1 MSNKFTVILDDE
13 DADLLKSLARIFSS
27 FQATGVEQPATIK
40 DHLDVMGAAEEAPR
54 RSRRSAEPAEAPAE
68 EVPPTTRR
76 RRAGADAGSSTT
88 EPASDAG
95 ASGGRR
101 ARRSAEPEP
110 APAPAAEEPR
120 RRRRTEAPQDDR
132 ITDADLTKAASQAG
146 EKLTP
151 KLVMQIIKE
160 DHGVETVNDIP
171 QEERRKFLETLK
183 LEMSGD

>member
-1 MSNKFTVILDDE
+1 MSKKFEVTLDDE
-13 DADLLKSLARIFSS
+13 DADLFAGLQRIFSS
-27 FQATGVEQPATIK
+27 MKVVAGEEP
-40 DHLDVMGAAEEAPR
+40 AAEEAPR

-68 EVPPTTRR
+68 PEVPPTTRR

-88 EPASDAG
+88 EPVSDAG

-151 KLVMQIIKE
+151 KFVMQIIKE
-160 DHGVETVNDIP
+160 DHGVDTVNDIP
-171 QEERRKFLETLK
+171 QEERRKFLDTLK

>member
-13 DADLLKSLARIFSS
+13 DAALLRGLARILDGLTKTNITE
-27 FQATGVEQPATIK
+27 ATGEQP
-40 DHLDVMGAAEEAPR
+40 EEAPR
-54 RSRRSAEPAEAPAE
+54 RSRRSAEPAEAPTE

>member
-1 MSNKFTVILDDE
+1 MSKKFEVTLDDE
-13 DADLLKSLARIFSS
+13 DADLLMALARIFKGLTASYLS
-27 FQATGVEQPATIK
+27 GSLTTEP
-40 DHLDVMGAAEEAPR
+40 AAEEAPR

>member
-27 FQATGVEQPATIK
+27 FQATGVEQPA
-40 DHLDVMGAAEEAPR
+40 AEEAPR

-68 EVPPTTRR
+68 PEVPQTTRR
-76 RRAGADAGSSTT
+76 RRAGADAASSTT

-110 APAPAAEEPR
+110 TPAAPATEEPR
-120 RRRRTEAPQDDR
+120 RRRRTEEPKADT

-146 EKLTP
+146 EQISP
-151 KLVMQIIKE
+151 KLVMQIIRE
-160 DHGVETVNDIP
+160 DYGVETVNEIP
-171 QEERRKFLETLK
+171 QDKRREFLDTLK
-183 LEMSGD
+183 FEMSGD